1 MTPVV
6 NGDAAMPRRRSP
18 RLSTGEMEIL
28 SMLWEHGPVTLS
40 EAHLAME
47 QKIGYTTVQT
57 RLNRLVDKS
66 LVSRNS
72 ERPAKYE
79 AAIAEHE
86 VTAGHLDSL
95 LERIGDVQLVPL
107 IAHLVSRQ
115 KLTADEIGEL
125 EALIADARSTDAGAK
140 SSTAKKKKGTQR

>member
-1 MTPVV
+1 
-6 NGDAAMPRRRSP
+6 
-18 RLSTGEMEIL
+18 
-28 SMLWEHGPVTLS
+28 MLWEHGPVTLS
-40 EAHLAME
+40 EAHTAME

-72 ERPAKYE
+72 ERPAKYQ

-125 EALIADARSTDAGAK
+125 EALIADARSADAGSK